1 MPKIGVSIFVAVIG
15 YLIIALTNDSCIA
28 VAPIFYALIGMG
40 LGINYKL
47 KNDKEEVAE
56 TAQS

>member
-1 MPKIGVSIFVAVIG
+1 MSIFVAVIG